1 MLHNL
6 ATLLIFCP
14 IFTSHLVK
22 ISLFLPQL
30 NIQFVL
36 NLKDLTL
43 LMLLQV
49 SLVMVD
55 VGAMLLA
62 ELLEPT
68 FEVFLSVLLNLGD
81 ISRQLLLLT
90 FNLKELVVLDLALL
104 LADLDLLV
112 KCLLNMHETIL
123 LLLLH
128 LELVLI
134 KLIHDPTLH
143 LFCLK
148 LQVLPDKF
156 LLL

>member
-1 MLHNL
+1 
-6 ATLLIFCP
+6 
-14 IFTSHLVK
+14 
-22 ISLFLPQL
+22 
-30 NIQFVL
+30 
-36 NLKDLTL
+36 
-43 LMLLQV
+43 MLLQV

-55 VGAMLLA
+55 VDAMLLA
-62 ELLEPT
+62 ELLEPA
-68 FEVFLSVLLNLGD
+68 FEVFLCVLLNLGD

-104 LADLDLLV
+104 LADLDLFV
-112 KCLLNMHETIL
+112 KCLFHMHETIL